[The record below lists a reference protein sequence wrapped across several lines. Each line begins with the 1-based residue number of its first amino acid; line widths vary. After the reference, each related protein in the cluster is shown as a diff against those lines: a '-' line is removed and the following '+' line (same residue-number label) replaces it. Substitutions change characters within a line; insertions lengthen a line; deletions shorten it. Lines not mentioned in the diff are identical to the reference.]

1 MNRPA
6 VPSRDPARPA
16 TGDFAQGRNS
26 LRQRLVLPLLSLWVA
41 SALAASGAAYWLAGR
56 STDLSFDRLLTDD
69 ARALA
74 AQLRWSGARA
84 SFVADPETA
93 DSLVFDSLAR
103 THYLVRT
110 AAGRTLAGDLAID
123 GIPADAAAT
132 ATAPG
137 VAQVFDLPTSAGVLR
152 AVALRLVPRPD
163 DEAVWVVVAES
174 KAARRHVSQEIALA
188 IFLPAAL
195 AGFVI
200 VPLLFWG
207 VRRGLA
213 PARRITAEVAQH
225 GLDDLSPL
233 PTDNVPQELRALVQH
248 TNELV
253 FRLKASIDEQRR
265 FVADAAHQ
273 LQTPVAGIRLLVG
286 DMRRIQ
292 RADPLQPADG
302 EVLAQ
307 LDEVAVRAA
316 RMVRQ
321 LLAFARA
328 ENDTV
333 VEDEVFDCLP
343 VLQEVVERWRASPA
357 AAGKRLRLSTGPGGT
372 TDREGDR
379 HTLRLRGSPTLL
391 GEVVSNLV
399 DNALRYGGCDIVV
412 SLAPSPAG
420 VRIAVSDDGATLDAD
435 THAAMLLPFWRG
447 SHGQPEGS
455 GLGLSIAQRV
465 VQRMDG
471 RLTVGTAADGS
482 GTAVVLQFPA
492 AVA

>member
-1 MNRPA
+1 M
-6 VPSRDPARPA
+6 
-16 TGDFAQGRNS
+16 
-26 LRQRLVLPLLSLWVA
+26 PLLSLWVA

-69 ARALA
+69 AQALA
-74 AQLRWSGARA
+74 AQLRWSGRQA
-84 SFVADPETA
+84 SFVADRETA

-110 AAGRTLAGDLAID
+110 ASGRTLAGDLAID
-123 GIPADAAAT
+123 GMPTDVAA
-132 ATAPG
+132 APG
-137 VAQVFDLPTSAGVLR
+137 VAQVFDLPTASTVLR
-152 AVALRLVPRPD
+152 AVALRLTPRPD
-163 DEAVWVVVAES
+163 DETVWVVVAES
-174 KAARRHVSQEIALA
+174 RAARQHVSQEIALA

-225 GLDDLSPL
+225 GIDDLSPL
-233 PTDNVPQELRALVQH
+233 PTDNVPQELRALVHH

-292 RADPLQPADG
+292 RADPFQPADG

-328 ENDTV
+328 DNDTV
-333 VEDEVFDCLP
+333 VEDEVFACLP
-343 VLQEVVERWRASPA
+343 VLQEVVERWCTSPA
-357 AAGKRLRLSTGPGGT
+357 VAGKQLRLSTDADADGT
-372 TDREGDR
+372 
-379 HTLRLRGSPTLL
+379 HAALRVRGSPTLL

-399 DNALRYGGCDIVV
+399 DNALRYGGHEIVV
-412 SLAPSPAG
+412 SLAPGAAG
-420 VRIAVSDDGATLDAD
+420 ARIAVSDDGAALDPD

-471 RLTVGTAADGS
+471 TLTIGTAADGR
-482 GTAVVLQFPA
+482 GTAVVLEFPA
-492 AVA
+492 PRA